1 MRRMR
6 VILAGLALLAAFTAT
21 AAPCLGSNY
30 LSPSAAAECIGPN
43 CYIASGPNGGHG
55 RAIAPAFC
63 PNGGCASFGPTGGR
77 PADAGSF
84 A

>member
-1 MRRMR
+1 MR
-6 VILAGLALLAAFTAT
+6 VILAGLALLVALMAV
-21 AAPCLGSNY
+21 PCVGPNCVP
-30 LSPSAAAECIGPN
+30 PSTAECIGPN
-43 CYIASGPNGGHG
+43 CYIASGPNGGRG

-77 PADAGSF
+77 PADAGSM